1 LWLTTVMLALATFP
15 FLNSAMPAARDPEF
29 SARHGRNA
37 QDAHKQAAA
46 GVALCTP
53 ILTSVRIYASLASN
67 ACPTE

>member
-1 LWLTTVMLALATFP
+1 
-15 FLNSAMPAARDPEF
+15 MPAARDPEF